1 MAGALFAM
9 LFCAA
14 RYSTLVLGWLFL
26 PGEFAMP
33 IVVALIALI
42 ALVYGAV
49 RAFYGLQAAFG
60 LAVAVGVA
68 VLVALLLI
76 AAVVY
81 WWRRRKEVAS
91 NVRDGDWTH
100 ELKGSWGSVRLAAG
114 KRFCE
119 IQVGEERGAYI
130 FADLQGAV
138 VQSRDGQAQLALKVK
153 DTKHGEWLVPMS
165 DEKQARQWRRIFL
178 LAAEQ
183 KL

>member
-1 MAGALFAM
+1 
-9 LFCAA
+9 
-14 RYSTLVLGWLFL
+14 
-26 PGEFAMP
+26 MP

-68 VLVALLLI
+68 VLAAALLI
-76 AAVVY
+76 AAAAY
-81 WWRRRKEVAS
+81 WWRRRQEVAP

-114 KRFCE
+114 KRLCE
-119 IQVGEERGAYI
+119 IHVGEERGAYI
-130 FADLQGAV
+130 FADLLDAELEHRNGVSQV
-138 VQSRDGQAQLALKVK
+138 ALKVK
-153 DTKHGEWLVPMS
+153 DARHGDWLVPMS
-165 DEKQARQWRRIFL
+165 GERQAKQWQRIFL
-178 LAAEQ
+178 LAREQ